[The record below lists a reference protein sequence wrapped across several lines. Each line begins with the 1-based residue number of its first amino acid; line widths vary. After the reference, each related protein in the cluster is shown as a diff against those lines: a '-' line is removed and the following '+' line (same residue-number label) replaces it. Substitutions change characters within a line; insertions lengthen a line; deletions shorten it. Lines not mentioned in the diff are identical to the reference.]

1 MEVNKYTNLENWYDA
16 SKVNF
21 GQIGG
26 VEIDQKSDSIVVFHR
41 GEQVWLADS
50 FNSDN
55 QFNIRKYELIP
66 TNTVVVMNRN
76 TGNVIN
82 SWGANMFYMPHGL
95 KIDSEGNTWITDV
108 ALHQVMKFSPGNY
121 AKPAL
126 TVGEALVPG
135 NDQYHFCQ
143 PADIAVLKN
152 GDFFVADGY
161 CNSRIMKYNRRG
173 EFLSEWSS
181 DDDKMPRHFF
191 LPHSLALH
199 EAQNLLC
206 VADRE
211 NYRVQCFD
219 LNGNFIHE
227 SNMAEQGPVYGV
239 AFAARNA
246 SILYAVNGLNSRTKT
261 QQYDKKI
268 FLLSVRT
275 GNLIGAIDLVR
286 GVKTPHDIAVSDDA
300 AEIYIAN
307 LNPPQVFKYVYVNY
321 KLGSIGGS
329 GGGGGAGNRFG
340 NGSSY
345 KGAKQSDAEQD
356 NLRTS
361 MFIMGFLAVPLIV
374 IVCVALLVRIKN
386 SRRLAKKANIIS
398 FMNTEGSEAGG
409 AGAATSKKETKFS
422 KWISRKTNK
431 NKRNGFMRVNSD
443 DNDDEERVHL
453 NQGPGSDS
461 DDNETSHEEVEIGV
475 PKLSKA

>member
-1 MEVNKYTNLENWYDA
+1 
-16 SKVNF
+16 
-21 GQIGG
+21 
-26 VEIDQKSDSIVVFHR
+26 
-41 GEQVWLADS
+41 
-50 FNSDN
+50 
-55 QFNIRKYELIP
+55 
-66 TNTVVVMNRN
+66 
-76 TGNVIN
+76 
-82 SWGANMFYMPHGL
+82 
-95 KIDSEGNTWITDV
+95 
-108 ALHQVMKFSPGNY
+108 
-121 AKPAL
+121 
-126 TVGEALVPG
+126 
-135 NDQYHFCQ
+135 
-143 PADIAVLKN
+143 
-152 GDFFVADGY
+152 
-161 CNSRIMKYNRRG
+161 
-173 EFLSEWSS
+173 
-181 DDDKMPRHFF
+181 
-191 LPHSLALH
+191 
-199 EAQNLLC
+199 
-206 VADRE
+206 
-211 NYRVQCFD
+211 
-219 LNGNFIHE
+219 
-227 SNMAEQGPVYGV
+227 
-239 AFAARNA
+239 
-246 SILYAVNGLNSRTKT
+246 
-261 QQYDKKI
+261 
-268 FLLSVRT
+268 
-275 GNLIGAIDLVR
+275 
-286 GVKTPHDIAVSDDA
+286 
-300 AEIYIAN
+300 
-307 LNPPQVFKYVYVNY
+307 VYVNY

-329 GGGGGAGNRFG
+329 GGGGGGAGNRFG